1 MAESAAVLRAL
12 TDFSKERP
20 LWLRAFNALGRPL
33 ERLVALDEEGLL
45 EAARRRTGLGDFGPD
60 DFRAPFSAFVRS
72 LEREA
77 RLTLM
82 GRLLARRDV
91 FVLLCN
97 RLRIVDAF
105 RRHPEIAKEVVR
117 EPLFIVGL
125 SRSGTSILSEL
136 LACDPR
142 HRVLLTWEAR
152 YPCPPPEPERYETDA
167 RIRLAHFERTLWP
180 RLVPAFRAMHE
191 NGGRLPTECGDVMAH
206 AFLGDW
212 LPALYQVPSYAA
224 AAAKVDMRPAYEI
237 HRQILQILQWKVK
250 RERWLLKAPAHM
262 NWLPTLFDVYPD
274 ARVIQT
280 HRDPLQI
287 MGSTVSLIA
296 AILWMRAR
304 EVDPEP
310 VRRAFGPDYYAPQLY
325 EVMRLRDE
333 GAVPAAQ
340 FFDVR
345 FQDLMDRPFETL
357 RGAYGYFGWDYTPEA
372 ESRMRSYLEH
382 KPRGKF
388 GRHVYSFHD
397 LGLDVETERARYRRY
412 QERFDVPS
420 EVI

>member
-1 MAESAAVLRAL
+1 MADPDAVLRTL
-12 TDFSKERP
+12 TDFSKQRP

-33 ERLVALDEEGLL
+33 ERLVALDEERLL
-45 EAARRRTGLGDFGPD
+45 EAARRRTGLLDFGPD
-60 DFRAPFSAFVRS
+60 EFRAPFSAFVRA
-72 LEREA
+72 LERDA

-97 RLRIVDAF
+97 RLKIVAAL
-105 RRHPEIAKEVVR
+105 RRHPEIAKQVVR

-125 SRSGTSILSEL
+125 SRSGTSILHEL
-136 LACDPR
+136 LARDPR

-152 YPCPPPEPERYETDA
+152 YPCPPPDPDRYDSDP
-167 RIRLAHFERTLWP
+167 RIRLAHLERTLWP
-180 RLVPAFRAMHE
+180 RLVPAFRTMHE
-191 NGGRLPTECGDVMAH
+191 NGARIPTECGDVMAH

-224 AAAKVDMRPAYEI
+224 AVANADMRPAYEI
-237 HRQILQILQWKVK
+237 HRQILQILQWKRK
-250 RERWLLKAPAHM
+250 RERWVLRAPAHM

-274 ARVIQT
+274 ARLLQS

-287 MGSTVSLIA
+287 MGSTVSLIS
-296 AILWMRAR
+296 AILWMRTR
-304 EVDPEP
+304 EIDPEL
-310 VRRAFGPDYYAPQLY
+310 VRAAFGPAYYAPQLY
-325 EVMRLRDE
+325 EVMRLRDG

-357 RGAYGYFGWDYTPEA
+357 RGVYEYFGWDLAPDV

-382 KPRGKF
+382 KPRAKF

-397 LGLDVETERARYRRY
+397 LGLDLETERARYRRY

-420 EVI
+420 EVT